1 VKITYAVI
9 FILGLSCGLALLPL
23 LANFTHPD
31 AAGVDPA
38 HVGLSWGWLA
48 FGYAGQALFTGRML
62 VQWIATEKRK
72 QSVVPTLFWWL
83 SLFGGL
89 VLLIYFVRRGDPV
102 GILGQV
108 FGTVVYGRNLIL
120 IQRARTAQAAPAA
133 AAD

>member
-1 VKITYAVI
+1 MAAA
-9 FILGLSCGLALLPL
+9 LAPPRR
-23 LANFTHPD
+23 PD
-31 AAGVDPA
+31 RTARTVR
-38 HVGLSWGWLA
+38 WGWLA

-120 IQRARTAQAAPAA
+120 IQNARKAASPGPPS
-133 AAD
+133 

>member
-1 VKITYAVI
+1 VKITYVVI

-23 LANFTHPD
+23 FSSFAQSG
-31 AAGVDPA
+31 AAGLDPA

-48 FGYAGQALFTGRML
+48 FGYAGQAMFTGRML

-120 IQRARTAQAAPAA
+120 IQRVKAAPA
-133 AAD
+133 D

>member
-1 VKITYAVI
+1 MRITYVVV

-23 LANFTHPD
+23 LAHFTHPESS
-31 AAGVDPA
+31 GVDPA

-72 QSVVPTLFWWL
+72 QSIVPTLFWWL
-83 SLFGGL
+83 SLAGGL

-120 IQRARTAQAAPAA
+120 IQRARAAS
-133 AAD
+133 AD